1 MANRVCPTCGEEY
14 SDTYKRCPFCE
25 ETQALE
31 KGRNLHRGGKRSVK
45 RQRKNGGALGVMM
58 LLSVVIICGV
68 LACVFFG
75 DEIASFMGIRT
86 GDDDGGYVPPISAND
101 GGGQVD
107 DTTPPDGGGE
117 QTDPLA
123 DPTPLKLE
131 SPAEFTISAGET
143 GRITVTGGTG
153 EISWTSSN
161 PEIATVEDG
170 SVTGV
175 AGGTATITATSGEE
189 SVSCTVKVS
198 GDPWVS
204 GASLKLSKTD
214 ITINDAYPNPV
225 TLKIEGG
232 EYTSAS
238 WSSENTNVATVS
250 SSGVVTRVGKG
261 TTNVI
266 CVVDGQTL
274 SCIVRCG

>member
-25 ETQALE
+25 EAEVLE

-45 RQRKNGGALGVMM
+45 RQRGNGGALGVML
-58 LLSVVIICGV
+58 LLSAVIILGV
-68 LACVFFG
+68 LAYVFFG

-86 GDDDGGYVPPISAND
+86 EGDDSSYVPPVSDNAGNGQTDDTTTPD
-101 GGGQVD
+101 GGGQ
-107 DTTPPDGGGE
+107 TNPP
-117 QTDPLA
+117 A
-123 DPTPLKLE
+123 DPTPLTLE
-131 SPAEFTISAGET
+131 SPAAFTIGAGET

-161 PEIATVEDG
+161 PEIAAVADG
-170 SVTGV
+170 AVTGV

-189 SVSCTVKVS
+189 SVSCTVKVT

-204 GASLKLSKTD
+204 GASLKLNKTD
-214 ITINDAYPNPV
+214 ITINDTYPNPV

-238 WSSENTNVATVS
+238 WSSDNTNVATVS
-250 SSGVVTRVGKG
+250 GSGQVSRVGKG
-261 TTNVI
+261 TANIT

-274 SCIVRCG
+274 TCIVRCG